1 MHNGQLD
8 GKKFTHTEEKK
19 CAEYKAVDV
28 TFSDIRKL
36 YLCQIYHIK
45 ATTDIKHSFKKMSVV
60 YLVLALY
67 LQCVKECE
75 NAIF

>member
-45 ATTDIKHSFKKMSVV
+45 ATTDIKHSFK
-60 YLVLALY
+60 
-67 LQCVKECE
+67 Q
-75 NAIF
+75 